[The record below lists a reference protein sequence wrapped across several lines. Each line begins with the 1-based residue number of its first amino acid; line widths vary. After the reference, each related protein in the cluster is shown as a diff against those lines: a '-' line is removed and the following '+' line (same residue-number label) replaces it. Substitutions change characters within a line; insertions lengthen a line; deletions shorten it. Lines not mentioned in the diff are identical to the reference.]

1 MSTATLDLAQITG
14 TADVVVDGHVL
25 WVRSGVTCSGRY
37 WQFLT
42 RTDVPVGMVVERDGV
57 LVAVF
62 EPVKTIPENPKLPV
76 ADAARQFLAS
86 LCSAAGGAL

>member
-1 MSTATLDLAQITG
+1 MSAMTLDLAQITG
-14 TADVVVDGHVL
+14 TADVVADGHVL

-42 RTDVPVGMVVERDGV
+42 PTDVPVGMVVERGGV

-62 EPVKTIPENPKLPV
+62 EPVETIPKGSESPV
-76 ADAARQFLAS
+76 ADAARQFLAG
-86 LCSAAGGAL
+86 LCAAAGGVS